1 LDSNN
6 TKRTVI
12 YVDQESL
19 FLPRSILVD
28 LNESPVITTAY
39 IELTIESYE
48 TVRNLLRNDI
58 SDTEIE
64 GQAHEVL
71 KF

>member
-1 LDSNN
+1 LDSKN

-12 YVDQESL
+12 YVDQESP

-28 LNESPVITTAY
+28 LNESPVIATAY
-39 IELTIESYE
+39 IELTIESAK
-48 TVRNLLRNDI
+48 TVQDLLRNDI